1 MQLVT
6 TFVFF
11 FSIEKKSILV
21 KIFPLRRLAMGKKIV
36 ETLSIHSSRVALRAR
51 PLVKKSLLPPCFRD
65 RPTRFDH
72 ERRSRTKDGA
82 ELEKSVSRVSR
93 VAPSPTFPLRFPYR
107 RRGSYF
113 ARNDG
118 GYEQTRDEIAKS
130 KRDRESKRG
139 GLGGGSPRLFRVA
152 AFGSGERPVSPIR
165 FIFGSTFRPT
175 GSQSAPP
182 LSPGTIHLPR
192 GTAYPFLRPPPPPPK
207 FSKIRADRFFSFS
220 RALLTW
226 SDSPDSRVDSAI
238 IGNNRDIDWL
248 EIISVGRMAKIV
260 LFLESVLLDGGRC
273 STRNRFA
280 GGGGRCTDIDESQ
293 GRCIMRG

>member
-1 MQLVT
+1 MADLPDC
-6 TFVFF
+6 
-11 FSIEKKSILV
+11 SEL
-21 KIFPLRRLAMGKKIV
+21 LRLAAAKGPFHRFALFSARLFARPARNQPLHCPRGQYIYR
-36 ETLSIHSSRVALRAR
+36 EERPTHSS
-51 PLVKKSLLPPCFRD
+51 
-65 RPTRFDH
+65 DH
-72 ERRSRTKDGA
+72 
-82 ELEKSVSRVSR
+82 
-93 VAPSPTFPLRFPYR
+93 
-107 RRGSYF
+107 
-113 ARNDG
+113 
-118 GYEQTRDEIAKS
+118 
-130 KRDRESKRG
+130 
-139 GLGGGSPRLFRVA
+139 
-152 AFGSGERPVSPIR
+152 
-165 FIFGSTFRPT
+165 
-175 GSQSAPP
+175 
-182 LSPGTIHLPR
+182 
-192 GTAYPFLRPPPPPPK
+192 PPPPPSK